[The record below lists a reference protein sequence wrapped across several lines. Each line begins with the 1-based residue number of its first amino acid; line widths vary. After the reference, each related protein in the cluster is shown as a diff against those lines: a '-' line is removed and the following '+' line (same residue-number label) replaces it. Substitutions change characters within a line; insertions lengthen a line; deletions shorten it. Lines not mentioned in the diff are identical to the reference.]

1 MVLCLLRRKLAQAGI
16 TLSLARMI
24 ERLAQIREVAVL
36 FPSESGAKLGACT
49 VLSDLD
55 AEQLALVEALDL
67 ACFRAP

>member
-1 MVLCLLRRKLAQAGI
+1 MVLCLLRRKFAQAGI

-36 FPSESGAKLGACT
+36 FPSGSGAKLCAHT

-55 AEQLALVEALDL
+55 TEQLALAEALDL
-67 ACFRAP
+67 ARFRTP